1 MRRIIAGSIAM
12 LLTVAAVRAIPA
24 QVEEENDGLVRR
36 FMIAC
41 NPDGSAWCGFA
52 CDGAPHCCK

>member
-1 MRRIIAGSIAM
+1 MKRTIAGCIAV

-24 QVEEENDGLVRR
+24 QVEEDDGLVRR

-41 NPDGSAWCGFA
+41 NPDGSYKCGYA
-52 CDGAPHCCK
+52 CDGAPHCCN